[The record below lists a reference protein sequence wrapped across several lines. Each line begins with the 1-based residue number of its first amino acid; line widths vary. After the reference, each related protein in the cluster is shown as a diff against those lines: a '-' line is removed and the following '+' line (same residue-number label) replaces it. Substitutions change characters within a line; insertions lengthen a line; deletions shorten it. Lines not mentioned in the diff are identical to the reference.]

1 MLTRHDLPADPGE
14 AYKHVE
20 EAVIVHRRQEREL
33 LALRGEVLRELVG
46 SARGGRSRAAEVLGV
61 TDVQVGR
68 LLVEDLRRAV
78 AAAFAD
84 AGFERDDY
92 LVGSLGQGSPPR
104 VSMSMTPD
112 DEDEDEAE
120 VEDDRRI
127 SPGWIRRMNTAGA
140 MLNTLHA
147 AGFTAVADGLG
158 VDVDGRGP
166 RATLAEG
173 NEITVTWASAR

>member
-1 MLTRHDLPADPGE
+1 MLTRHDLPVDSGE

-20 EAVIVHRRQEREL
+20 EAVTVHRRQEQEL

-78 AAAFAD
+78 AVAFAD
-84 AGFERDDY
+84 AGFERGDY

-112 DEDEDEAE
+112 DEDEAE
-120 VEDDRRI
+120 VEDGRRI

-173 NEITVTWASAR
+173 NEITVTWASAC